1 MQIELSVD
9 TDPARAMLSA
19 LNRRI
24 ETEMRF
30 AMTEAHSLL
39 HEQVRDYPAPPS
51 PIQGPAYT
59 PVRKFTTRYG
69 QSVQLRANRASGRGI
84 SLQRASDLRYKRTN
98 TLYRSWSTV
107 LKGGGAELVGGVVSN
122 GNIAPYNRY
131 VQDAT
136 LQAKIHQDRWDT
148 VQAIGR
154 RSEREVQDIFA
165 ARIAAITGG

>member
-1 MQIELSVD
+1 MRAAMIE
-9 TDPARAMLSA
+9 A
-19 LNRRI
+19 N
-24 ETEMRF
+24 
-30 AMTEAHSLL
+30 SLL

-84 SLQRASDLRYKRTN
+84 SMQRAADLRYKRTN

-107 LKGGGAELVGGVVSN
+107 LKGGGAELIGGVTNN
-122 GNIAPYNRY
+122 GEMTKRGSGLPYVRY
-131 VQDAT
+131 VQDAAY
-136 LQAKIHQDRWDT
+136 QATIHQGRWDT
-148 VQAIGR
+148 VQAIAR

>member
-9 TDPARAMLSA
+9 TDPARAMLA
-19 LNRRI
+19 AVNRRI

-30 AMTEAHSLL
+30 AMIESNSLL

-84 SLQRASDLRYKRTN
+84 SMQRAADLRYKRTN

-122 GNIAPYNRY
+122 SNIAPYNRY

-136 LQAKIHQDRWDT
+136 LQAKIHQDRWST
-148 VQAIGR
+148 VQGIAR

>member
-9 TDPARAMLSA
+9 TDPARAA
-19 LNRRI
+19 LAAINTRI
-24 ETEMRF
+24 EQAMRG
-30 AMTEAHSLL
+30 AMIEANSLL

-51 PIQGPAYT
+51 PIQGPAFV

-84 SLQRASDLRYKRTN
+84 SMQRAADLRYKRTN

-131 VQDAT
+131 VQDAA
-136 LQAKIHQDRWDT
+136 LQAKIHQDRWIP
-148 VQAIGR
+148 VQSIAR

>member
-9 TDPARAMLSA
+9 TDPARAA
-19 LNRRI
+19 LAAINTRI
-24 ETEMRF
+24 EQAMRA
-30 AMTEAHSLL
+30 AMTEANSLL

-84 SLQRASDLRYKRTN
+84 SLQRAADLRYKRTN

-136 LQAKIHQDRWDT
+136 RQARIHQDRWDT